1 VVCFGLIAVELVGR
15 LVFSIRVFPERVVLQ
30 YIAALRGWEAAVPA
44 FASGFGDALA
54 TVAAVGEFKLFQ
66 DRLRS
71 AIVWPASP

>member
-15 LVFSIRVFPERVVLQ
+15 LVFPERVVLQ

-71 AIVWPASP
+71 AIAWPASP